1 MRRLLLTV
9 IATAMLVLL
18 PATHALAVHCTVADK
33 PVGAGSKILVDITS
47 GEVTQIGPGNG
58 GGGFASLDFDGD
70 GVADADAFNLP
81 VTPALEDDE
90 GIGVGLLP
98 EGARNAGPGDS
109 ECDGKGVDDL
119 FC

>member
-1 MRRLLLTV
+1 MAT
-9 IATAMLVLL
+9 ATAMVVLL
-18 PATHALAVHCTVADK
+18 PAGHALAVHCTVSNK
-33 PVGAGSKILVDITS
+33 PVGAGSKIVVDVNS
-47 GEVTQIGPGNG
+47 GEVTHIGPGNG
-58 GGGFASLDFDGD
+58 AGGFASLDFDGD
-70 GVADADAFNLP
+70 GVAEADAFNLP

-98 EGARNAGPGDS
+98 DEARNAGPGDN